1 MRSRHDQSS
10 SARAPAI
17 DPAMLSHV
25 RALIVDDDEDALE
38 LLGMVLESAGA
49 SATPAKSAQAA
60 LAADGPF
67 AVIISDIGMP
77 MMDGYDFI
85 QRMRSR
91 DAATP
96 VPALAL
102 TAFSRPED
110 AQRALKAGYQE
121 HLTKPV
127 DVDELLNAVKRWTQF
142 G

>member
-1 MRSRHDQSS
+1 MRSRNDAISS
-10 SARAPAI
+10 VRAPAI
-17 DPAMLSHV
+17 DPTMLNHV

-38 LLGMVLESAGA
+38 LLGVVLESAGA
-49 SATPAKSAQAA
+49 SATAAKNAQDA

-67 AVIISDIGMP
+67 DVIISDIGMP
-77 MMDGYDFI
+77 RMDGYDFI
-85 QRMRSR
+85 QRIRSR

-110 AQRALKAGYQE
+110 AERALRAGYQE

-127 DVDELLNAVKRWTQF
+127 DVEELLSAVKRWTQF